1 MPGYTNNKRKSFS
14 VGHRKAH
21 SLGTN
26 VLSSI
31 AAIPSNYKTFS
42 VNKTMVSE
50 NKKNLCLID
59 DSLINDEPVIQ
70 KLREPLER
78 SVMPSLPTI
87 EIIYDESEAE
97 VREEDQK
104 PLDSHIERRH
114 SLMNEKI
121 IFQGRVKRKTV
132 IKDGRKPSMTSWVR
146 YWLVLQGTQ
155 LLYFDHKQ
163 FKSYQTNIFHST
175 PLKCRSLK
183 GWIVALVEDIQTD
196 HTFTLS
202 DNLGRNV
209 YKFKASTA
217 TQAYEWYKKISQQLS
232 QFKCNPSTGDPLIDF
247 EDDSNHKSRLQIPK
261 N

>member
-1 MPGYTNNKRKSFS
+1 VRDNSQTVRSLNDSKNQTITDYESSSRLSVSFNSADSQTNGNSMPGYTNNKRKSFS

-132 IKDGRKPSMTSWVR
+132 IKDGRKPSVR
-146 YWLVLQGTQ
+146 
-155 LLYFDHKQ
+155 
-163 FKSYQTNIFHST
+163 
-175 PLKCRSLK
+175 P
-183 GWIVALVEDIQTD
+183 
-196 HTFTLS
+196 
-202 DNLGRNV
+202 
-209 YKFKASTA
+209 
-217 TQAYEWYKKISQQLS
+217 
-232 QFKCNPSTGDPLIDF
+232 
-247 EDDSNHKSRLQIPK
+247 
-261 N
+261 